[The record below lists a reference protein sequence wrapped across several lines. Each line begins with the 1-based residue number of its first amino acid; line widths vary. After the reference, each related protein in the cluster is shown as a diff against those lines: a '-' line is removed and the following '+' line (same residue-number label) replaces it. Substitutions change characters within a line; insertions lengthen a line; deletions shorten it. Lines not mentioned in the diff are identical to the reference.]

1 MVEFNSD
8 RHILALSGGVGGS
21 KLALGLSHCL
31 TPQQLSVVVNTADDF
46 EHLGLHISPDLD
58 TLMYTLSGLNDTSR
72 GWGLADESWAALDAL
87 ARLGEPTWFQLGD
100 RDLATHLARSHQLK
114 SGSTLSAVTAKL
126 CASLG
131 IAHPILPMTDDTVRS
146 FIDTASGMLS
156 FQEYFVAQRCA
167 PETRGIQLQ
176 GIESARPQI
185 GFQQLLRS
193 PDLGAIVIGPSNPFV
208 SIDPIIKLAGIA
220 QQMRTSVAPVVAV
233 SPIIDGDAVKGPAA
247 KMMAELG
254 MPVTAASVA
263 AYYGDLLDG
272 FVIDQKDAAHAQ
284 PLRDTG
290 LAVLVVP
297 TMMQTLEDRRT
308 LARQVVDFSLSLSKR
323 FDGAKAGAI

>member
-72 GWGLADESWAALDAL
+72 GWGLANESWAALDAL

-146 FIDTASGMLS
+146 LIDTASGMLS
-156 FQEYFVAQRCA
+156 FQEYFVAQRCT